1 MTTQTAPSPAI
12 SNAASDTGA
21 QTLDLVFDRLD
32 AAASATP
39 EPVDTATGA
48 VSATEGIREVAAQN
62 KAAGTVI
69 DAIDAVAL
77 TLGDHRISVLDVF
90 VVIGIIGGV
99 VLFAWGFGKLV
110 RRGIRRFS
118 GFDATQQLLAEKLVT
133 IGVWAVAFLIGIDM
147 LGIDLTALAVFS
159 GAFGLAIGFGLQK
172 TFGNLIAGIILL
184 MDRSIKPGDVIAVTD
199 QAGKESFGQIRK
211 IGIRAVSVTTR
222 DQREYL
228 IPNENL
234 MINQVENWSYSSKN
248 VRMQVPVGVSYGCDI
263 GVAEK
268 LMLQAAQA
276 CPRVLDIPPPTCWL
290 DGYGNSSVDFVIQ
303 CWIKD
308 PEDGVGNVRSEV
320 LKKLW
325 WLFQENDIEIP
336 FPQRDLNLRRNEQFD
351 QLIAAVAQ
359 RIDTGGKEP

>member
-1 MTTQTAPSPAI
+1 MTTPASPPATPDATPAPFDDLFTRLDDAANATPAPEETATPALTVTDGLKE
-12 SNAASDTGA
+12 AAS
-21 QTLDLVFDRLD
+21 Q
-32 AAASATP
+32 S
-39 EPVDTATGA
+39 E
-48 VSATEGIREVAAQN
+48 
-62 KAAGTVI
+62 AAGTVV
-69 DAIDAVAL
+69 DALDALAV
-77 TLGDHRISVLDVF
+77 TFGDHRISMLDVL
-90 VVIGIIGGV
+90 VVFGIIGGV

-118 GFDATQQLLAEKLVT
+118 RFDATQQLLAEKLVS
-133 IGVWAVAFLIGIDM
+133 IAVWAMAFFIGIDL

-263 GVAEK
+263 TVAEK
-268 LMLQAAQA
+268 LMLQAANA
-276 CPRVLDIPPPTCWL
+276 CPRVLDIPPPTVWL

-359 RIDTGGKEP
+359 RIDTGKKEP